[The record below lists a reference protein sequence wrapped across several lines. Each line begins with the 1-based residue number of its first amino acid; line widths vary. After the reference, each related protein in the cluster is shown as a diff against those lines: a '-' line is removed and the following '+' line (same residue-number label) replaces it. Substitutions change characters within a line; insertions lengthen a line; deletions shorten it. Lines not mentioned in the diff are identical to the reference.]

1 MLELIPWILL
11 WSLLW
16 LTAATDDGAKPDAV
30 DDELGR
36 KARAR
41 SSADAILAGLKLL
54 EDAARGFSSR
64 C

>member
-16 LTAATDDGAKPDAV
+16 LTAAADNGAKPDAL

-36 KARAR
+36 KAR
-41 SSADAILAGLKLL
+41 SKLSRRNPRWI
-54 EDAARGFSSR
+54 EAA
-64 C
+64 